1 MVFFISAEFIPA
13 LLLSPCPGFGEI
25 LLDFDESDDDD
36 DDDVE
41 GSAGLDRFGIWKKK
55 SSKIVRF
62 FFSEFFREISTYLKS
77 RVQFVTTHKLFHIFG
92 TLSFSI
98 FFSVSVSISVSIP
111 VSISFIFRRR

>member
-25 LLDFDESDDDD
+25 LLDFDESDDDVD
-36 DDDVE
+36 DDNVE

-55 SSKIVRF
+55 SSKMVR

-92 TLSFSI
+92 TLSLTI
-98 FFSVSVSISVSIP
+98 FLSVSVSISIP
-111 VSISFIFRRR
+111 ISISFIFRRR